1 MQHKCLLLARNIPAA
16 LPQPT
21 RALANVQSGCLARG
35 PVMPS
40 STNQASSVLLGGER
54 TLQIPIRVAHR
65 LLEPPSPPG
74 VKPSSAYASTQLS
87 EDEASAWAMEAHQQQ
102 EAPAPAI
109 RATSPTPN
117 AMEWALYKV
126 DQRLDVLE
134 TNPLPIQQTIYD
146 ISRGPVGEATTSAVQ
161 AAAHLTVKASV
172 EAAKAVAPLGRS
184 TCMGSLHGLTRQW
197 LHDADLTSNLEGTKA
212 AGHLIKAALVHSLK
226 VQERKGSKRQ

>member
-40 STNQASSVLLGGER
+40 STNQASSVAVLNDRLGGER

-172 EAAKAVAPLGRS
+172 EAAKAVAPLGRWA
-184 TCMGSLHGLTRQW
+184 L
-197 LHDADLTSNLEGTKA
+197 AEGTKA